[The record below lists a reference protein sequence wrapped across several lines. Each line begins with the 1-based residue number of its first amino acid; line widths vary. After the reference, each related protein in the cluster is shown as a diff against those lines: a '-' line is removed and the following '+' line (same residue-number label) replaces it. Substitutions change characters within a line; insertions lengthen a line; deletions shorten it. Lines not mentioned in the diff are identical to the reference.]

1 MDGPEVRHQVP
12 RGPEGRLPAAA
23 DLLYYWIGQK
33 GFSEENPQAREI
45 LASVF
50 VPKEDITAMNGVV
63 KDGKSMDDA
72 ISEWV
77 GTHGDLLE
85 RWENIKSY

>member
-1 MDGPEVRHQVP
+1 
-12 RGPEGRLPAAA
+12 
-23 DLLYYWIGQK
+23 
-33 GFSEENPQAREI
+33 
-45 LASVF
+45 
-50 VPKEDITAMNGVV
+50 MNGVV